1 MVIVKSVVLVSES
14 NDALVVIEVDNV
26 LENSFVV
33 EETLGS

>member
-26 LENSFVV
+26 LENLFVV

>member
-1 MVIVKSVVLVSES
+1 VVIVKSVVLVSES

-26 LENSFVV
+26 LENLFVV

>member
-1 MVIVKSVVLVSES
+1 VVIVKSVVLVSES

>member
-1 MVIVKSVVLVSES
+1 VVIVKSVVLVFES

-26 LENSFVV
+26 LENLFVV